1 MSRISGSYRPCCAI
15 VTGSC
20 AIIALA
26 AAPAARAIPIYA
38 RQTGQQCAACHTN
51 FPELTPYGRQF
62 KLNGYTFGGGQS
74 KLPPIAAMMVGS
86 FTTTQQDQAGGAAPH
101 FGRNNNFAYDFVSV
115 FYGGVL
121 LPHLGL
127 FGQITYNNIGKTV
140 SWDNTELRYARAF
153 HLWDSEIVAG
163 ASLNNNPTLSDVW
176 NSTPAWGYPW
186 LASGLAPG
194 PQARTLI
201 EGGLAQ
207 QVLGLEPYVYWN
219 RLLYVEAGGYR
230 SLDGRM
236 LSALGANPDPA
247 SPINGVAP
255 YWRVALEPQW
265 GASTWEIGTFGLRA
279 ASVPGGST
287 GFGTDHVTDIGI
299 DTEYQYLDGVNGI
312 TVEGSLITES
322 DRLDASYALGN
333 ASHRNDHLHSAHIR
347 ASYTYD
353 QTYAATLDYFN
364 IHGSGDA
371 ALYGANSLSSSPNSD
386 GFIAELDW
394 TPFSHGGPA
403 FWPWLNVKFGAQY
416 TYYLRLNGGTNNY
429 DGAGDSATGANT
441 LYLFAW
447 LAF

>member
-1 MSRISGSYRPCCAI
+1 MRP
-15 VTGSC
+15 
-20 AIIALA
+20 ALTRRLRAEAGGYGIA
-26 AAPAARAIPIYA
+26 AAILLAGCPTARAIPIYA
-38 RQTGQQCAACHTN
+38 RQTGQQCAACHTS

-74 KLPPIAAMMVGS
+74 KLPPIAAMMVTS
-86 FTTTQQDQAGGAAPH
+86 FTSTQQDQSGGAAPH
-101 FGRNNNFAYDFVSV
+101 FGKNNNFAYDFASV

-121 LPHLGL
+121 LPHLGM
-127 FGQITYNNIGKTV
+127 FGQITYNNIDKTV
-140 SWDNTELRYARAF
+140 GWDNTEIRYAQAVDF
-153 HLWDSEIVAG
+153 AGSETIIG

-176 NSTPAWGYPW
+176 NTTPAWGYPW
-186 LASGLAPG
+186 LASSLAPG

-207 QVLGLEPYVYWN
+207 QVVGFEPYIYWN

-236 LSALGANPDPA
+236 LDALGANPDPA

-255 YWRVALEPQW
+255 YWRLALEPQW
-265 GASTWEIGTFGLRA
+265 GAHSLEIGTFGLRA
-279 ASVPGGST
+279 AMVPGGSI

-299 DTEYQYLDGVNGI
+299 DSQYQYLSGVNGV
-312 TVEGSLITES
+312 TTEASLITES
-322 DRLDASYALGN
+322 DRLDASYGLGN
-333 ASHRNDHLHSAHIR
+333 ASHRKDHLTSLHLK
-347 ASYTYD
+347 ASYYYN
-353 QTYAATLDYFN
+353 QTYGATLAYFN

-371 ALYGANSLSSSPNSD
+371 ALYGADSLSSSPNSD
-386 GFIAELDW
+386 GFIGELDW
-394 TPFSHGGPA
+394 MPFNHGGPS

-416 TYYLRLNGGTNNY
+416 TYYLRLNGGTGNY
-429 DGAGDSATGANT
+429 DGAGDTATGANT